1 MTILSIL
8 LIDLI
13 ISHKVVLILLCVY
26 MNRKSLIRKYS
37 SFYCVLTS
45 QGSPRITHLFFVGIN
60 FLFYQHHRQD
70 QIDDGY
76 YWIILKSFISNT
88 TWQGRGGR
96 KTPKMHGHFILSV
109 VSIGET
115 KGARGAITLPTSP
128 KNSYIIHFCFYNTLN
143 KAFCLWQIFSIWNLP
158 PSINKKTSLLL
169 IKKTLSY
176 VHQSVQVHSTLMKW
190 KFNGP
195 HLELRVLFF
204 WLVFT
209 LWTVNDLHI

>member
-37 SFYCVLTS
+37 SFYSVLTS

-76 YWIILKSFISNT
+76 Y
-88 TWQGRGGR
+88 
-96 KTPKMHGHFILSV
+96 
-109 VSIGET
+109 
-115 KGARGAITLPTSP
+115 
-128 KNSYIIHFCFYNTLN
+128 
-143 KAFCLWQIFSIWNLP
+143 
-158 PSINKKTSLLL
+158 
-169 IKKTLSY
+169 
-176 VHQSVQVHSTLMKW
+176 
-190 KFNGP
+190 
-195 HLELRVLFF
+195 
-204 WLVFT
+204 
-209 LWTVNDLHI
+209 